1 MVRRIAIVVL
11 VVAVLAI
18 VAIRVLRLDER
29 PPFASAPAPAASPAT
44 TAAAP
49 SAPPAAVPAS
59 PEAAPQVEPAAP
71 GAPAALAT
79 ADAPGPAHRPANR
92 AGVSFES
99 ADAADRRSREPV
111 DRPREVRDVTPPEA
125 PADLLAEPDGPNVRL
140 SWPAAT
146 DDFGVERYE
155 VLRDGQVFVSTS
167 GPSAMDEAAPPLRNL
182 CYSVV
187 ARDEAGNRSRPS
199 RTACVKL
206 ADVVPPTP
214 PTVVQA
220 RSTSETSVAL
230 SWSGATDA
238 GGVVGYD
245 VVRAGLVVA
254 TPDSPRTA
262 ESGLLAGRTYCWTV
276 RARDAAGNVSKDSAE
291 ACATVRDQTPP
302 APPSGL
308 VAAPAGP
315 DRVAIGWQP
324 AVDNVGVDHYEV
336 LRDGKLFLR
345 TAATKLT
352 GTEAGLAPSTSY
364 CYTVV
369 AVDAAGNRSRQAG
382 PACARTAEPGTPA
395 GPTDLALAASERSAS
410 AVVLRWDGSPEPG
423 VVYTV
428 YWDGHKRIGATPRNE
443 YTVVGLKSGEHRCFK
458 VSAVDPAGRESP
470 SSLEACTG
478 APKL

>member
-1 MVRRIAIVVL
+1 MVRRIAIVAL

-18 VAIRVLRLDER
+18 VAIRVLHLDER
-29 PPFASAPAPAASPAT
+29 PPFASAPAPAPVA

-49 SAPPAAVPAS
+49 APPPTAPVPAPPQATTAP
-59 PEAAPQVEPAAP
+59 PEAPAAP
-71 GAPAALAT
+71 ATVAAPV
-79 ADAPGPAHRPANR
+79 PVPARRPTNG

-111 DRPREVRDVTPPEA
+111 ARPPELRDVTPPEA

-140 SWPAAT
+140 SWPAST
-146 DDFGVERYE
+146 DDVGVERYE

-167 GPSAMDEAAPPLRNL
+167 GPSATDEAAPPLRKL

-199 RTACVKL
+199 RTACLKL
-206 ADVVPPTP
+206 ADLVPPTP

-230 SWSGATDA
+230 SWSGAADA

-245 VVRAGLVVA
+245 VVRGGLVVA

-262 ESGLLAGRTYCWTV
+262 DSGLLAGRTYCWTI

-302 APPSGL
+302 APPPGL
-308 VAAPAGP
+308 VAAPAAP
-315 DRVAIGWQP
+315 DRLAVGWQA

-336 LRDGKLFLR
+336 LRDGKLILR

-352 GTEAGLAPSTSY
+352 GTEAGLVPSTSY

-382 PACARTAEPGTPA
+382 PACARTADPGTPA
-395 GPTDLALAASERSAS
+395 GPTDLALAASARSAS

-443 YTVVGLKSGEHRCFK
+443 YTVVGLKSGEHRCFR